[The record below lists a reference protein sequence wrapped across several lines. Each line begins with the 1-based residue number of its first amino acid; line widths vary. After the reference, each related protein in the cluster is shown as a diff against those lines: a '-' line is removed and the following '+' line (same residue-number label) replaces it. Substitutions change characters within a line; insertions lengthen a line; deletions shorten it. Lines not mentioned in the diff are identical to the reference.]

1 MTQYELNEL
10 QHIKELLK
18 RLQALQLSI
27 VGEPAISMD
36 IEMGGYKHAVN
47 IHVFLGDVNDW
58 SYSSERNLK
67 TFKLDTY
74 NAPRLNEDICNGC
87 IACVNAH
94 RQYSSSIL

>member
-1 MTQYELNEL
+1 MTQDELNEL
-10 QHIKELLK
+10 KHLKKLLK

-27 VGEPAISMD
+27 VGEPTISMD
-36 IEMGGYKHAVN
+36 VEMGGYKHAIN

-58 SYSSERNLK
+58 GYTSEKNLR
-67 TFKLDTY
+67 TFKLATY

-94 RQYSSSIL
+94 RQYS